1 MSPFFLSIAVSL
13 CYNEANF
20 AAFFG
25 LRGEYRMKKVLLVY
39 LRPYYARMAL
49 GFAVKFLGTLFDLF
63 LPWLLA
69 YIIDTVAPTGRRDLI
84 LQCGLLMALCAVGAF
99 TLNVTANRMASA
111 VARDTTRA
119 IRHDLFARI
128 MHLSA
133 AQTDEATKPS
143 LISRLTTDTYNI
155 NQMLGRVQRLGV
167 RAPILTIGGILITL
181 TLDPVLTLI
190 LIAVLPVIALL
201 TVRISKFSIPLY
213 RRVQEASDRLVRLV
227 REDAAG
233 IRVIRALSTGD
244 TERARFDE
252 VSREV
257 VSCEREASG
266 MMARIGPSTSM
277 LLNSAQVAV
286 ILAGA
291 ARVAA
296 GQCEVGRILA
306 FMTYFTIILNAVVNI
321 SKMFVV
327 LSRAAASADRVAAII
342 DLPEDMAVLPPEGES
357 DAPAPASVSVSDD
370 SPVPAIAFDHVSF
383 RYGHSAENALTD
395 ISFSLLPGQTL
406 GVIGET
412 GAGKST
418 LIRLLMRFYD
428 ATEGQVR
435 LFGRDVRTIPTET
448 LRAHFG
454 ATFQSDTL
462 FEDTIAGNIRLD
474 RPFTDEQ
481 VVQAARDA
489 QAYAFV
495 EDDKQGFD
503 TGLSIRGSNLSGGQ
517 KQRVLIAR
525 ALCGKPD
532 IVVMDDSSSALD
544 YKTDAALRAALRE
557 GYAQTTRVM
566 VAQRIS
572 SVASADLI
580 LVLSGGRVLA
590 KGTHDELLATCS
602 VYKELYDSQMGGLSA

>member
-1 MSPFFLSIAVSL
+1 
-13 CYNEANF
+13 
-20 AAFFG
+20 
-25 LRGEYRMKKVLLVY
+25 MKKVLLVY
-39 LRPYYARMAL
+39 LRPYYVRMAL
-49 GFAVKFLGTLFDLF
+49 GFIVKFMGTLFDLF

-99 TLNVTANRMASA
+99 SFNVIANRMASA
-111 VARDTTRA
+111 VARDATRA

-128 MHLSA
+128 MRLSA

-167 RAPILTIGGILITL
+167 RAPILTVGGILITL
-181 TLDPVLTLI
+181 TLDPMLTLI
-190 LIAVLPVIALL
+190 LISVLPVIALL
-201 TVRISKFSIPLY
+201 TVKISKFSIPLY

-266 MMARIGPSTSM
+266 TMARIEPSTSM

-291 ARVAA
+291 LRVAS
-296 GQCEVGRILA
+296 GKCEVGRILA

-327 LSRAAASADRVAAII
+327 FSRAAASADRVAAII
-342 DLPEDMAVLPPEGES
+342 DLPEDMTVLPPELSGSE
-357 DAPAPASVSVSDD
+357 PPKAS
-370 SPVPAIAFDHVSF
+370 PEAGVPAIAFDHVSF
-383 RYGHSAENALTD
+383 RYGHSGENALTD
-395 ISFSLLPGQTL
+395 ISFSLYPGQTL
-406 GVIGET
+406 GIIGET

-428 ATEGQVR
+428 PTEGRVY
-435 LFGRDVRTIPTET
+435 LFGRDAKTIPTSE

-454 ATFQSDTL
+454 AAFQSDTL
-462 FEDTIAGNIRLD
+462 FEDTIAGNIRLG
-474 RPFTDEQ
+474 RPLTDAQ
-481 VVQAARDA
+481 VVEAARDA

-503 TGLSIRGSNLSGGQ
+503 TGLSIRGNNLSGGQ

-557 GYAQTTRVM
+557 RYADTTRVM

-572 SVASADLI
+572 SVAGADLI

-590 KGTHDELLATCS
+590 CGTHEQLLASCS
-602 VYKELYDSQMGGLSA
+602 VYQELYASQMGGLSA